1 MPHRFDPDTFGF
13 LVTDLARMIRADMD
27 RRIESAGIG
36 ITPGEA
42 RALVYAA
49 RFGRVRQSVLAERM
63 GLEAMTVS
71 GYLERLEQ
79 RGFVKRVPDPA
90 DGRAKLVQLTDKA
103 DGALEAIARMGA
115 EVRGRARGEMSEEEW
130 TSLLAL
136 LKAARQQFCRP

>member
-27 RRIESAGIG
+27 QRIESAGIG

-49 RFGRVRQSVLAERM
+49 RFGEVRQSVLAERM

-71 GYLERLEQ
+71 GYIDRLER
-79 RGFVKRVPDPA
+79 RGLVKRAPDPA
-90 DGRAKLVQLTDKA
+90 DGRAKLVRLTDKA
-103 DGALEAIARMGA
+103 DQTLEAIARMGA
-115 EVRGRARGEMSEEEW
+115 EVRGRARGDMSDEEW
-130 TSLLAL
+130 SSLLTL
-136 LKAARQQFCRP
+136 LKAARQQFCRS